1 MTTYRRTILAISA
14 VAIGLSIGPVH
25 AAGPKAGDAATD
37 WPQYRFDNEHTAY
50 NPAEKV
56 ISLDNVAGLQLAWQA
71 PLSSG
76 ELAGVDEQTPTV
88 ADGVVYIGTHDG
100 EFFAF
105 PADGCGNS
113 VCTKPLWRS
122 VNLASGTT
130 TAAVANGIV
139 YVGSQTSFNSNN
151 GKLNAFAAAGCGKPV
166 CKPLWRGD
174 AGPTPP
180 AAAPTVADGVVYTTT
195 YNGHLFAF
203 DANGCGQKLCQPLWV
218 GKMKGFSTSTPTV
231 HDGVVYVGTY
241 DTRGQFQGGG
251 RLYAFSAAGCGA
263 STCKP
268 LWYGSMDD
276 KRDLGAF
283 DTPTYSNGLVFVTS
297 EIGKISAFHAEGCGA
312 QVCNPL
318 WQAKTEGGA
327 LVVAG
332 DTIYAQAC
340 KNVSGGA
347 ICGVGVYSISKCA
360 TSPHC
365 RLQRL
370 YFSVDETGGMSDPI
384 VANGLIYARF
394 GQNLMVWSTKP
405 CGAFFCREKQAV
417 ALSAAL
423 SGSPSIS
430 NGTVYIGT
438 TSGSDNQGTLLAFKL
453 AH

>member
-1 MTTYRRTILAISA
+1 MKHCNSILALA
-14 VAIGLSIGPVH
+14 AIFVGLTGGPVL
-25 AAGPKAGDAATD
+25 AAGFKTGDAATD

-50 NPAEKV
+50 NPSEK
-56 ISLDNVAGLQLAWQA
+56 IIGTNNIANLQLAWQA
-71 PLSSG
+71 PLSNG
-76 ELAGVDEQTPTV
+76 ELAGVNDQTPTV
-88 ADGVVYIGTHDG
+88 ANGVVYIGTDDG

-105 PADGCGNS
+105 PADGCGKS
-113 VCTKPLWRS
+113 VCAKPLWRS

-195 YNGHLFAF
+195 YNGHLYAF
-203 DANGCGQKLCQPLWV
+203 DASGCGQKLCQPLWV

-231 HDGVVYVGTY
+231 HDGIIYVGAY
-241 DTRGQFQGGG
+241 DVRGQFQGGG

-268 LWYGSMDD
+268 LWYGVMDG

-283 DTPTYSNGLVFVTS
+283 DTPTYSNGFVYVTT
-297 EIGKISAFHAEGCGA
+297 EIGKISVFHAEGCGA
-312 QVCNPL
+312 RACNPL
-318 WQAKTEGGA
+318 WQAKTEGGP
-327 LVVAG
+327 LVVVG
-332 DTIYAQAC
+332 DNIYTRAC
-340 KNVSGGA
+340 KNVTGGA

-360 TSPHC
+360 NSRC

-394 GQNLMVWSTKP
+394 GQQMVAWSTKP
-405 CGAFFCREKQAV
+405 CGTFFCREIWSV
-417 ALSAAL
+417 PLSAAL

-438 TSGSDNQGTLLAFKL
+438 TTGSDNQGTLLAYKL